1 VSCVVTKL
9 AEAVVAALNG
19 GQLSMP
25 FTAQRLY
32 QPTFTP
38 EDLAILRV
46 SVVPKSL
53 EIALASRASA
63 FHDYSIDIGIQKRLT
78 QTDESAIC
86 DEIDTLLS
94 FTEEIADALRGK
106 RLAGYPEACWLSL
119 KNEPVYAPE
128 HLERLRVFTA
138 VLTVTYRVNR

>member
-1 VSCVVTKL
+1 MSCVSTKL
-9 AEAVVAALNG
+9 AEAVVAALNAG
-19 GQLSMP
+19 KFSMP

-53 EIALASRASA
+53 EIALASRTSA
-63 FHDYSIDIGIQKRLT
+63 FHDYAVDLGVQKKLT
-78 QTDESAIC
+78 QTAESAVR
-86 DEIDTLLS
+86 DEIDALMGL
-94 FTEEIADALRGK
+94 TEEIADALRGK
-106 RLAGYPEACWLSL
+106 RLAGYSEACWLSL

-138 VLTVTYRVNR
+138 ILTVTYRVNR